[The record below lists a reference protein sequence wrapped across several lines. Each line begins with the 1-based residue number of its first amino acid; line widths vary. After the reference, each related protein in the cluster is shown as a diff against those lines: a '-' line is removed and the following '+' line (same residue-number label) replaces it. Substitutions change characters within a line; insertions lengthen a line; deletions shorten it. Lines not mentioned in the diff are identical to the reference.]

1 MKTNS
6 KFLIL
11 PMMIVLLA
19 MGIPQ
24 ELKQMNYLAYLNSD
38 KEAWKQNVGFA
49 YKLYQDKPSEEA
61 KFQLALTEYGLLNAT
76 MIDQDE
82 KLFDAYA
89 SDCQDRLEDLSESK
103 KYGAEAKSLLS
114 GLLGFKMAYSPMK
127 SMFLG
132 PKSSAL
138 LEEAM
143 KENPQS
149 PIVLKQYASN
159 LYFTPEMWGGDKEL
173 SLITYLKSTEKFVGT
188 DFEKS
193 WMHLDN
199 LAWTGIIHQESGN
212 QTLARQ
218 TWEEA
223 LLIEPDFY
231 WISKQLLPS
240 LN

>member
-1 MKTNS
+1 
-6 KFLIL
+6 
-11 PMMIVLLA
+11 
-19 MGIPQ
+19 
-24 ELKQMNYLAYLNSD
+24 
-38 KEAWKQNVGFA
+38 
-49 YKLYQDKPSEEA
+49 
-61 KFQLALTEYGLLNAT
+61 
-76 MIDQDE
+76 
-82 KLFDAYA
+82 
-89 SDCQDRLEDLSESK
+89 
-103 KYGAEAKSLLS
+103 
-114 GLLGFKMAYSPMK
+114 MAYSPMK
-127 SMFLG
+127 AINLG
-132 PKSSAL
+132 LKSSQL
-138 LEEAM
+138 LEDAI
-143 KENPQS
+143 KQNPQS

-173 SLITYLKSTEKFVGT
+173 ALKTFLKSTEKFVGT

-199 LAWTGIIHQESGN
+199 LAWTGIIYQESGN